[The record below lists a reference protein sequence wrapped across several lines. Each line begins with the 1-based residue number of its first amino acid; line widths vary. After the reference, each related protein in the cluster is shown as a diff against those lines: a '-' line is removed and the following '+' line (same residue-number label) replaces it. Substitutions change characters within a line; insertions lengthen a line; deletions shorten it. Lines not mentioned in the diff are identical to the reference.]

1 MTVERARER
10 AKQKTRRE
18 RLRDALGL
26 TRRPMVVT
34 DRRPSGW
41 RTETYGPFGLGT
53 HRDSRWAERAYRRP
67 R

>member
-26 TRRPMVVT
+26 TPRPMVVT
-34 DRRPSGW
+34 DRRLSGW
-41 RTETYGPFGLGT
+41 RTETYGPLGVGT
-53 HRDSRWAERAYRRP
+53 HRDPRWAEPAYRRP